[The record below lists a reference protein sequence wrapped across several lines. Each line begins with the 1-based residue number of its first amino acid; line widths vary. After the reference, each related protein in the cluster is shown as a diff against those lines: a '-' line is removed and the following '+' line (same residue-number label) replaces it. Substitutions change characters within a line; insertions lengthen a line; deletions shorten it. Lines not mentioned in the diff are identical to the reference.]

1 MPNPYALEHIDSDD
15 GPNRRFIMIIHCS
28 KKLAAKLPSASTAP
42 LEEASPLGS
51 WHAHLHHIDRRQ
63 CVFFCHDATRYV
75 LFLPGVKKEQ
85 LIELGRWH
93 KELFT
98 ACLSYDGVSDAQV
111 RRAEL
116 ALGPARFDMATDRSV
131 QSSMR
136 VAMWDSLAYIE
147 QVPNVMLANPLS
159 LSAHVNERPATVR
172 GSLVWPKRAMAEWVS
187 GLR

>member
-1 MPNPYALEHIDSDD
+1 
-15 GPNRRFIMIIHCS
+15 MIIHCS
-28 KKLAAKLPSASTAP
+28 KKLAAKLPEVSAVP
-42 LEEASPLGS
+42 LDETSPLGS

-75 LFLPGVKKEQ
+75 LFLPGLRKEQ
-85 LIELGRWH
+85 FMELGRWH

-98 ACLSYDGVSDAQV
+98 ACLAYDGIPDAQV

-116 ALGPARFDMATDRSV
+116 ALGPVRYDTATDRSV

-136 VAMWDSLAYIE
+136 VAMWDLLAYIE
-147 QVPNVMLANPLS
+147 RIPNVMEGNPLRMT
-159 LSAHVNERPATVR
+159 AHVNERPATVR
-172 GSLVWPKRAMAEWVS
+172 GKLVWPREAIAAQVA